1 MPPIR
6 VVMLC
11 PAGFEAILA
20 DAARQELPKFALES
34 ESSGFICGRTVAPVR
49 QLRGFPCATNIFAVL
64 DEVPRST
71 VDRELTAFGR
81 RLPQIERPPGLPTRG
96 SVRLRIHDD
105 GQFAPTNARLAA
117 EMERGIA
124 SWSGLRV
131 SRSGASLE
139 VWLLRRGDEPNTI
152 LATKL
157 SEGPGRSAHGVLRP
171 EICAALA
178 RTEPLRGATLV
189 MDPFAG
195 SGAIGKAC
203 LEAGARYVW
212 LNDVKGTQR
221 TADCVRWTHQ
231 NTLCLAVPPGSVD
244 VIVTDPPW
252 GSFAP
257 APGGVERLYSAVGG
271 AVARWLRPG
280 GAIVALIGAP
290 ETAVRALVEGS
301 ELSLERLYPVLVNGR
316 KARLIRARKGF
327 S

>member
-1 MPPIR
+1 MR

-105 GQFAPTNARLAA
+105 GQFAPTNARLCCRDGTRDRLLEWPARIAKRCVFRGLAA
-117 EMERGIA
+117 PPRRRAKHNPCDKAVRGPWA
-124 SWSGLRV
+124 VRP
-131 SRSGASLE
+131 
-139 VWLLRRGDEPNTI
+139 RRAKAGDSVPPSPGPNRF
-152 LATKL
+152 
-157 SEGPGRSAHGVLRP
+157 E
-171 EICAALA
+171 A
-178 RTEPLRGATLV
+178 RHVV